1 MKYTLIFQNYKTR
14 MRTLKDASIAIR
26 KETGVVSMLDNLYL

>member
-1 MKYTLIFQNYKTR
+1 MNISELQNQKENPR
-14 MRTLKDASIAIR
+14 GSIAIR